1 MNPRILVIDDEQPMR
16 EMLQRLLEDSQYE
29 VSSARNGEEG
39 LALFDQ
45 EPFHLVITDLSM
57 PGMDGIEV
65 LRTLKER
72 GPHVPVILVTAFAT
86 IDTAVEAIK
95 AGAYDYITKPFEP
108 DTIEI
113 TIKNALAHKQLV
125 DENRQLKQRLDDVE
139 KKSHIIGV
147 SPKMEEVFHLVEKV
161 APTDA
166 TVLIEG
172 ESGTGKELIARRLH
186 QQSTRAD
193 EAFISINCGAL
204 PETLLES
211 ELFGYEKGA
220 FTGATTAKEG
230 IFKAA
235 HGGTLFLD
243 EIGEMPLAL
252 QVKLLR
258 VLQDKH
264 VLTIGG
270 RKSFPVNVR
279 ILSATNKNLKEEV
292 AAGRFREDLYYRI
305 NVFTIHLPPLR
316 DRVEDIPHLLNHFI
330 KKYNK
335 EFDKSVATISP
346 ELMRFFKDYHWPGNI
361 RELENYVERAILM
374 TEGTHMQLSAL
385 PDDIQQVSPV
395 GAGKRRE
402 AFLTS
407 AVLSREPR
415 ERLEFPDR
423 TSTKSSR
430 NTASRRGGKKPI
442 TVEGDVS
449 STGSGL
455 LFGSSPTGAIRGR
468 GAGRGRKHAARGLSG
483 LPQCPA
489 GKELPSP

>member
-1 MNPRILVIDDEQPMR
+1 MNPKILVIDDEQPMR

-29 VSSARNGEEG
+29 IRSARNGEEG
-39 LALFDQ
+39 LTLFDR
-45 EPFHLVITDLSM
+45 ETFHLVITDLSM

-65 LRTLKER
+65 LRVMKDK
-72 GPHVPVILVTAFAT
+72 GPNVPVILITAFAT

-125 DENRQLKQRLDDVE
+125 DENLQLKQRLDDVE

-193 EAFISINCGAL
+193 DAFISINCGAL

-235 HGGTLFLD
+235 DGGALFLD
-243 EIGEMPLAL
+243 EIGEMPPAL

-258 VLQDKH
+258 VLQDKQ

-316 DRVEDIPHLLNHFI
+316 ERVEDIPHLLNHFI
-330 KKYNK
+330 KRYNK
-335 EFDKSVATISP
+335 QFDKRVKTISP
-346 ELMRFFKDYHWPGNI
+346 ELMRFFKNYHWPGNI

-385 PDDIQQVSPV
+385 PDDIQQVYP
-395 GAGKRRE
+395 AGTGGQNN
-402 AFLTS
+402 AFLTFKEAKENFERTYITELLERYS
-407 AVLSREPR
+407 GVVSR
-415 ERLEFPDR
+415 
-423 TSTKSSR
+423 
-430 NTASRRGGKKPI
+430 
-442 TVEGDVS
+442 
-449 STGSGL
+449 
-455 LFGSSPTGAIRGR
+455 
-468 GAGRGRKHAARGLSG
+468 AAREARIPRPNFYEKLKKYGITPRRKETHPSG
-483 LPQCPA
+483 T
-489 GKELPSP
+489 

>member
-29 VSSARNGEEG
+29 IRSARNGEEG
-39 LALFDQ
+39 LTLFDQ
-45 EPFHLVITDLSM
+45 ETFHLVITDLSM

-65 LRTLKER
+65 LRVMKNK
-72 GPHVPVILVTAFAT
+72 GPNVPVILITAFAT

-125 DENRQLKQRLDDVE
+125 DENLQLKQRLDDVE

-193 EAFISINCGAL
+193 DAFISINCGAL

-235 HGGTLFLD
+235 DGGTLFLD
-243 EIGEMPLAL
+243 EIGEMPPAL

-258 VLQDKH
+258 VLQDKQ

-305 NVFTIHLPPLR
+305 NVFTIHLPALR
-316 DRVEDIPHLLNHFI
+316 ERVEDIPHLLNHFI
-330 KKYNK
+330 KRYNK

-346 ELMRFFKDYHWPGNI
+346 ELMRFFKNYHWPGNI

-385 PDDIQQVSPV
+385 PDDIQQAYPA
-395 GAGKRRE
+395 GAGGQNDTFLTFKEAKENFERTYITELLERYSGVVSRAARE
-402 AFLTS
+402 A
-407 AVLSREPR
+407 RIPR
-415 ERLEFPDR
+415 PNFYEKLKKYGITP
-423 TSTKSSR
+423 
-430 NTASRRGGKKPI
+430 RRKETHP
-442 TVEGDVS
+442 
-449 STGSGL
+449 SG
-455 LFGSSPTGAIRGR
+455 T
-468 GAGRGRKHAARGLSG
+468 
-483 LPQCPA
+483 
-489 GKELPSP
+489 

>member
-16 EMLQRLLEDSQYE
+16 EMLQRLLEDSQY
-29 VSSARNGEEG
+29 VVCSARNGAEG

-57 PGMDGIEV
+57 PGMDGIAV
-65 LRTLKER
+65 LRALKEK
-72 GPHVPVILVTAFAT
+72 GPNVPVILVTAFAT

-113 TIKNALAHKQLV
+113 TIKNALAHKKLV
-125 DENRQLKQRLDDVE
+125 DENLELKQRLDDVE

-172 ESGTGKELIARRLH
+172 DSGTGKELIARRLH
-186 QQSTRAD
+186 RQSSRAD
-193 EAFISINCGAL
+193 ESFISINCGAL

-220 FTGATTAKEG
+220 FTGATVAKEG

-235 HGGTLFLD
+235 DGGTLFLD
-243 EIGEMPLAL
+243 EIGEMPPAL

-316 DRVEDIPHLLNHFI
+316 ERVEDIPHLLNHFI
-330 KKYNK
+330 KKYNR
-335 EFDKSVATISP
+335 EFDKSVETISP
-346 ELMRFFKDYHWPGNI
+346 DLMRFFKDYHWPGNI

-385 PDDIQQVSPV
+385 PDDIQQASPV
-395 GAGKRRE
+395 GTGGGCDTFMTFKEAKENFERTYITELLERYSGVVSRAARE
-402 AFLTS
+402 A
-407 AVLSREPR
+407 RIPR
-415 ERLEFPDR
+415 PNFYEKLKKYGITP
-423 TSTKSSR
+423 
-430 NTASRRGGKKPI
+430 RRKEAHP
-442 TVEGDVS
+442 
-449 STGSGL
+449 SG
-455 LFGSSPTGAIRGR
+455 T
-468 GAGRGRKHAARGLSG
+468 
-483 LPQCPA
+483 
-489 GKELPSP
+489 